1 MPWRRRCGHA
11 WAGSGRGCP
20 SDVELMDEN
29 MLATTI
35 KSRLYDQYRVEVPIM
50 NWNGRQFVRVAVQ
63 GYNKR
68 ENVEALVEA
77 LGELLRQMTGR

>member
-1 MPWRRRCGHA
+1 
-11 WAGSGRGCP
+11 
-20 SDVELMDEN
+20 
-29 MLATTI
+29 
-35 KSRLYDQYRVEVPIM
+35 M